1 MEYGGDSLASRQTE
15 EGGRVSFTEQE
26 RYVVAIFPHLENPRM
41 TITDAF
47 HELHGQG
54 TLHGDIRLNNL
65 LLDSSGAVY
74 IIDFD
79 RADVDVGEKQFKE
92 EMDELADLLDN
103 GDEENNGDKGNPHSI

>member
-1 MEYGGDSLASRQTE
+1 MILLQVDRRKRAAVCPSPNKNGTLWLSR
-15 EGGRVSFTEQE
+15 
-26 RYVVAIFPHLENPRM
+26 AIFPHLENPRM
-41 TITDAF
+41 TITDTF
-47 HELHGQG
+47 RELHGQG

-103 GDEENNGDKGNPHSI
+103 GDEENDGDKGNPHSI